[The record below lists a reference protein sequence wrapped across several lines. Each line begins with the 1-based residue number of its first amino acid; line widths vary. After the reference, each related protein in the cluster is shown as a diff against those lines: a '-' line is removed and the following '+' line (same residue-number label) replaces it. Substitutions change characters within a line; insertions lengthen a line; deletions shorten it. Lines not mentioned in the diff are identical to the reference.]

1 MYELVFDLHELT
13 KNFEAKGKETWP
25 YVDYI
30 CAVVNMYANMCLTA
44 NTKAIKQMFEIG
56 LNESHILL
64 CIHKDTDRLNIHEK
78 IKQSYMFLT
87 RTMFIENDPI
97 APGID
102 QKNRCY
108 IWEKLA
114 A

>member
-1 MYELVFDLHELT
+1 
-13 KNFEAKGKETWP
+13 
-25 YVDYI
+25 
-30 CAVVNMYANMCLTA
+30 MCLSA
-44 NTKAIKQMFEIG
+44 NTKAIKQMYEIG

-87 RTMFIENDPI
+87 RCMFIENDPI

-102 QKNRCY
+102 HKNRCY
-108 IWEKLA
+108 IWEKLTA
-114 A
+114 SQPKNGFVDDALEEDNDDINFIENDFYAGKAKKKLA